1 MLLDHEVLFGAVKSI
16 SGSLFTMDEEV
27 RKPESGRA
35 RTWSAMR
42 WGGAGRERRYGRTC
56 GEVRKVVDV
65 VPSAALP
72 PSSHLRTARA
82 IW

>member
-1 MLLDHEVLFGAVKSI
+1 MVFGAVKSI
-16 SGSLFTMDEEV
+16 SDSLLMMYEEV
-27 RKPESGRA
+27 REPESGRA
-35 RTWSAMR
+35 RTWSAMVLC
-42 WGGAGRERRYGRTC
+42 GAVLERRDGRTC